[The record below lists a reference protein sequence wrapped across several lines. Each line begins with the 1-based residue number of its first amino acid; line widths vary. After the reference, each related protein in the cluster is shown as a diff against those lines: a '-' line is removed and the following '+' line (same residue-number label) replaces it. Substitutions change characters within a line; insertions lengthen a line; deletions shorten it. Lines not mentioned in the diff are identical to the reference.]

1 MTDKTFRC
9 GHCGNTTVMQKI
21 GVNRYIRTIDK
32 GTPDQSQVEYEWYV
46 LVCCTCEE
54 VNLIEYSIWP
64 DQEKKYKFSYGDE
77 DIYEIEPDEKYLY
90 PSSNNFTHLKEASTI
105 LKRTYQEALN
115 CFQSGLYTSSVIM
128 CRKTVECLCIIE
140 LDIQEP
146 EKLFHKIQRMRD
158 DGWIDEMLYDWAII
172 LKQFGDIAV
181 HQYKTFTKDEA
192 QDILD
197 FTYALVE
204 YCLDFKL
211 KFHKLKNNIKIKKR
225 KFQESGE
232 DVEINTL
239 SDSELEYLD
248 KMLSDSNKLFCYY
261 AAITLVKANIKI
273 EKIVPILIE
282 IYNKKEFEYMKK
294 DILNYF
300 KNISSV
306 VVLELIKLLKDSSIT
321 NDQRKIQI
329 MAVTILEDMGT
340 DAQQA
345 IPVLVNALIA
355 NSDIGIKATNSLI
368 KLGGDAVSSVIKIYE
383 EKLNSVANPPL

>member
-1 MTDKTFRC
+1 
-9 GHCGNTTVMQKI
+9 
-21 GVNRYIRTIDK
+21 
-32 GTPDQSQVEYEWYV
+32 
-46 LVCCTCEE
+46 
-54 VNLIEYSIWP
+54 
-64 DQEKKYKFSYGDE
+64 
-77 DIYEIEPDEKYLY
+77 
-90 PSSNNFTHLKEASTI
+90 
-105 LKRTYQEALN
+105 
-115 CFQSGLYTSSVIM
+115 
-128 CRKTVECLCIIE
+128 
-140 LDIQEP
+140 
-146 EKLFHKIQRMRD
+146 MRD
-158 DGWIDEMLYDWAII
+158 DGWIDEDYAIRAI
-172 LKQFGDIAV
+172 TLKQFGDIAV

-225 KFQESGE
+225 KSQEFGE
-232 DVEINTL
+232 DAEINAL

-248 KMLSDSNKLFCYY
+248 KMLSDSNKSFSYY
-261 AAITLVKANIKI
+261 AAITLLKANIKI
-273 EKIVPILIE
+273 EKIVPILIG
-282 IYNKKEFEYMKK
+282 IYNNNEFQYMKK
-294 DILNYF
+294 DIINYF

-329 MAVTILEDMGT
+329 MAVTLLGDMGT

-355 NSDIGIKATNSLI
+355 NSDISIKATHSLI

-383 EKLNSVANPPL
+383 EKLNSVANLPL